1 MKSRPNILFVMAD
14 QRAASAL
21 AAYGHKLVKT
31 PTSSPTDR

>member
-21 AAYGHKLVKT
+21 AAYGHKLVKDANIK
-31 PTSSPTDR
+31 PD